1 MAMRLQKFLA
11 RAGVASR
18 RHAEEL
24 ITAGRVTVD
33 GVVAELGA
41 SVDPDACEVRV
52 DGGAPVR
59 LAAGHTTIMLHKPAG
74 YVTTMDDPQ
83 GRATVADLVP
93 TDRSPGIFPVGRLD
107 RDTTGLLLFTTD
119 GELGNA
125 LLHPRRHVEK
135 RYLALVEGVPDP
147 RVLDELRAGVR
158 LSDGMTLPARAEL
171 LRGKD
176 ASWAARAIG
185 TGDGAGGLAASHTGK
200 RSRAVREK
208 TGSYVL
214 VGLREGRKREV
225 RRMLEAVGH
234 PVIALHRASFGPL
247 DLGGLARGSWRELS
261 APEVDALRRACSGED
276 GVQ

>member
-1 MAMRLQKFLA
+1 MQMRLQKFLA

-24 ITAGRVTVD
+24 ISSGRVTVD
-33 GVVAELGA
+33 GVTAELGA

-52 DGGAPVR
+52 DGGSPVR
-59 LAAGHTTIMLHKPAG
+59 LALGATTLMLHKPAG
-74 YVTTMDDPQ
+74 FVTTMDDPQ
-83 GRATVADLVP
+83 GRPTVADLVP
-93 TDRSPGIFPVGRLD
+93 TDQFPGIFPVGRLD

-135 RYLALVEGVPDP
+135 RYIALVEGAPDA
-147 RVLDELRAGVR
+147 RTLERLRRGVR
-158 LSDGMTLPARAEL
+158 LADGMTLPARAEL

-176 ASWAARAIG
+176 AAWAASAIG
-185 TGDGAGGLAASHTGK
+185 TGKGAGGIAASHAGK

-247 DLGGLARGSWRELS
+247 SLGSLARGSWRELS
-261 APEVDALRRACSGED
+261 ESEVDSLRRACAGED

>member
-1 MAMRLQKFLA
+1 MMRLQKFLA

-24 ITAGRVTVD
+24 IVAGRVMVN
-33 GVVAELGA
+33 GQSAELGC
-41 SVDPDACEVRV
+41 SVDPGSDEIRV

-59 LAAGHTTIMLHKPAG
+59 LAEGDVTIMLHKPAG

-93 TDRSPGIFPVGRLD
+93 ADRFPGLFPVGRLD

-135 RYLALVEGVPDP
+135 RYFALVEGTPDAKALE
-147 RVLDELRAGVR
+147 RLRRGVA

-171 LRGKD
+171 LRGDD
-176 ASWAARAIG
+176 AQKAARAIG
-185 TGDGAGGLAASHTGK
+185 TGKGAGGINASHTGK

-225 RRMLEAVGH
+225 RRMLEAVGY
-234 PVIALHRASFGPL
+234 PVIALHRSSFGPL
-247 DLGGLARGSWRELS
+247 ELGNLPRGSWREL
-261 APEVDALRRACSGED
+261 ADVEVGELKAAI
-276 GVQ
+276 QS

>member
-1 MAMRLQKFLA
+1 MMRLQKFLA

-24 ITAGRVTVD
+24 IAAGRVTVD
-33 GVVAELGA
+33 GRIAEIG
-41 SVDPDACEVRV
+41 SSIDPATCEVRV
-52 DGGAPVR
+52 DGGPAVR
-59 LAAGHTTIMLHKPAG
+59 LAAEHVTLMLHKPAG

-93 TDRSPGIFPVGRLD
+93 TERFPGLFPVGRLD

-119 GELGNA
+119 GELGHA

-135 RYLALVEGVPDP
+135 RYLALVEGTPSD
-147 RVLDELRAGVR
+147 RALDALRRGVM
-158 LSDGMTLPARAEL
+158 LSDGMTLPATAQLLEGEGAKRA
-171 LRGKD
+171 
-176 ASWAARAIG
+176 ACAIG
-185 TGDGAGGLAASHTGK
+185 SGTGAGGNLASHAGK

-247 DLGGLARGSWRELS
+247 DLGELARGSWRELDS
-261 APEVDALRRACSGED
+261 GEVERLRLAAQGKDAL
-276 GVQ
+276 Q

>member
-1 MAMRLQKFLA
+1 MMRLQKFLA

-24 ITAGRVTVD
+24 IVAGRVMVN
-33 GVVAELGA
+33 GQPAELGC
-41 SVDPDACEVRV
+41 SVDPGSDEIRV

-59 LAAGHTTIMLHKPAG
+59 LAEGDVTIMLHKPAG

-93 TDRSPGIFPVGRLD
+93 ADRFPGLFPVGRLD

-135 RYLALVEGVPDP
+135 RYLALVEGTPDAKALE
-147 RVLDELRAGVR
+147 RLRRGVA

-171 LRGKD
+171 LRGGD
-176 ASWAARAIG
+176 AQKAARAIG
-185 TGDGAGGLAASHTGK
+185 TGKGAGGINASHTGK
-200 RSRAVREK
+200 RNRAVREK

-225 RRMLEAVGH
+225 RRMLEAVGY
-234 PVIALHRASFGPL
+234 PVIALHRSSFGPL
-247 DLGGLARGSWRELS
+247 ELGDLPRGSWREL
-261 APEVDALRRACSGED
+261 ADVEVGELKAAI
-276 GVQ
+276 QS

>member
-1 MAMRLQKFLA
+1 MMRLQKFLA

-18 RHAEEL
+18 RHAEE
-24 ITAGRVTVD
+24 IIVAGRVTVN
-33 GVVAELGA
+33 GQPAELGC
-41 SVDPDACEVRV
+41 SVDPGSDEIRV
-52 DGGAPVR
+52 DGGALVR
-59 LAAGHTTIMLHKPAG
+59 LAEGDVTIMLHKPAG

-93 TDRSPGIFPVGRLD
+93 VDRFPGLFPVGRLD

-135 RYLALVEGVPDP
+135 RYLALVEGAPDAKALE
-147 RVLDELRAGVR
+147 RLRRGVA

-171 LRGKD
+171 LRGDD
-176 ASWAARAIG
+176 AQKAARAIG
-185 TGDGAGGLAASHTGK
+185 TGKGAGGINASHAGK

-225 RRMLEAVGH
+225 RRMLEAVGY
-234 PVIALHRASFGPL
+234 PVIALHRSSFGPL
-247 DLGGLARGSWRELS
+247 ELGDLPRGSWRELTDV
-261 APEVDALRRACSGED
+261 EVGELKAAICS
-276 GVQ
+276 

>member
-24 ITAGRVTVD
+24 IVSGRVTVD
-33 GVVAELGA
+33 GAVASLGA

-52 DGGAPVR
+52 DGGALIS
-59 LAAGHTTIMLHKPAG
+59 LASEHTTIMLHKPAG

-93 TDRSPGIFPVGRLD
+93 TDRFPGIFPVGRLD

-135 RYLALVEGVPDP
+135 RYVALVEGSPDS
-147 RVLDELRAGVR
+147 RALERLRRGVR

-171 LRGKD
+171 LRGEE

-185 TGDGAGGLAASHTGK
+185 TGDGAGGISASHTGK

-214 VGLREGRKREV
+214 IGLREGRKREV

-247 DLGGLARGSWRELS
+247 ELGNLTRGSWRELS
-261 APEVDALRRACSGED
+261 DSEVCALCRACSGED

>member
-1 MAMRLQKFLA
+1 MVMRLQKFLA

-18 RHAEEL
+18 RHAEDL

-33 GVVAELGA
+33 GVVAELGV

-52 DGGAPVR
+52 DGGVPIR
-59 LAAGHTTIMLHKPAG
+59 LVPEHTTIMLHKPAG

-93 TDRSPGIFPVGRLD
+93 TDRFPGVFPVGRLD

-135 RYLALVEGVPDP
+135 RYIALVEGSPDA
-147 RVLDELRAGVR
+147 RALERLRRGVR

-171 LRGKD
+171 LRGED
-176 ASWAARAIG
+176 ASRAAR
-185 TGDGAGGLAASHTGK
+185 
-200 RSRAVREK
+200 R
-208 TGSYVL
+208 
-214 VGLREGRKREV
+214 
-225 RRMLEAVGH
+225 
-234 PVIALHRASFGPL
+234 
-247 DLGGLARGSWRELS
+247 
-261 APEVDALRRACSGED
+261 
-276 GVQ
+276 